1 MRIAFVNTL
10 YKLAAQNPNI
20 ILITGDLG
28 FSVFE
33 DYIKEFPRQFLNA
46 GVAEQNMT
54 GIAAGIAMEGKIPL
68 IYSIVPFVTMRN
80 FEQVRNDICYQDLDV
95 KIVGVGAGYSY
106 GMYGHTHY
114 GLEDMGIL
122 RTIPGITIIAPGDP
136 VEVELATVAALKTRG
151 PIYIRLGKAGESLVH
166 KIRPK
171 FEIGKGIVIA
181 EGKDITLLACGTML
195 PVALEVSDIL
205 KNKYSVKVVSMHTV
219 KPIDDVLIKNLSRK
233 MKGIFTLEEHA
244 AIGGLG
250 SAVAEV
256 LAENRLDAFFK
267 RFGTPDHFSKVSGK
281 QKYMREQNGLSA
293 KIIAGE
299 IVKKIS

>member
-10 YKLAAQNPNI
+10 HKLAAKNPNI

-33 DYIKEFPRQFLNA
+33 NYIKEFPRQFLNA

-54 GIAAGIAMEGKIPL
+54 GIAAGMAMEGKIPL

-80 FEQVRNDICYQDLDV
+80 FEQIRNDICYQGLAV

-122 RTIPGITIIAPGDP
+122 RTIPDITIIAPGDP
-136 VEVELATVAALKTRG
+136 IEAELATIAALKTRG
-151 PIYIRLGKAGESLVH
+151 PVYIRLGKAGEPLVH

-181 EGKDITLLACGTML
+181 EGKDIALLTCGTML

-233 MKGIFTLEEHA
+233 MKGVFTLEEHA

-256 LAENRLDAFFK
+256 LAENNLDVIFK

-293 KIIAGE
+293 KIIASE
-299 IVKKIS
+299 IIKKMS